1 MDNTIYWKNLYPVTY
16 ADTLIQS
23 WLIDMIM
30 QEEYAELGWL
40 WSYTK
45 MLEFSFAGKDG
56 CAERAKVGMTVVR
69 STQFCLSL
77 NGW

>member
-1 MDNTIYWKNLYPVTY
+1 MQTVKQPGLV
-16 ADTLIQS
+16 LIQS

-56 CAERAKVGMTVVR
+56 CAKRAKLEWLWLEV
-69 STQFCLSL
+69 LSFVSH
-77 NGW
+77 